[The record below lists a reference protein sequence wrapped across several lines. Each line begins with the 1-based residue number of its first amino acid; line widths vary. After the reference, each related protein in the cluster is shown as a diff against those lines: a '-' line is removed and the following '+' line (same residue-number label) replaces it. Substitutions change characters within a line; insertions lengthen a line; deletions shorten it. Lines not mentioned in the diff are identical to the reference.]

1 MPKKKNKTKVPT
13 ESLKNVEEQSIV
25 TENVTALES
34 KVEEPVLEEPK
45 VKEPVLEEPKVEEPK
60 VEEPKVKEE
69 PKVEEPVLE
78 GPKVEEPVLEEPVLE
93 EPVLE
98 EPSVKSDNLC
108 SLKTIISVLGKW
120 SNSEIRRG
128 RVETLLKEGTEV
140 DENLDNVEKTVEVLK
155 LWIKEGGSIFKSHD
169 KFLDMGGYTL
179 VGKSKNLSEE
189 KKVEALKTLT
199 ELIINVSNRRI
210 SDEERDTVL
219 NNL

>member
-34 KVEEPVLEEPK
+34 KVEEPK
-45 VKEPVLEEPKVEEPK
+45 V
-60 VEEPKVKEE
+60 EE

-78 GPKVEEPVLEEPVLE
+78 EKVEEPVLESKVEEPVLEEKVE

-98 EPSVKSDNLC
+98 EKVEESSVKSDNVC
-108 SLKTIISVLGKW
+108 SLKTIIDVLGKW
-120 SNSEIRRG
+120 SNREIRRG
-128 RVETLLKEGTEV
+128 HVETLLKEGTEV
-140 DENLDNVEKTVEVLK
+140 DENLDNIEKTVEVLK
-155 LWIKEGGSIFKSHD
+155 LWIKEGGSTFKSHD
-169 KFLDMGGYTL
+169 HFLNMDGYTL

-199 ELIINVSNRRI
+199 ELVINVSNRRI
-210 SDEERDTVL
+210 SDEERDNVL
-219 NNL
+219 KNL

>member
-34 KVEEPVLEEPK
+34 KVEEPK
-45 VKEPVLEEPKVEEPK
+45 V
-60 VEEPKVKEE
+60 EE

-78 GPKVEEPVLEEPVLE
+78 SKVEEPVLESKVEEPVLEEKVE

-98 EPSVKSDNLC
+98 EKVQEPSVKSDNVC
-108 SLKTIISVLGKW
+108 SLKTIIDVLGKW

-128 RVETLLKEGTEV
+128 QVETLLKEGTEV
-140 DENLDNVEKTVEVLK
+140 DENLDNIEKTVEVLK
-155 LWIKEGGSIFKSHD
+155 LWITDGASIFKSHD
-169 KFLDMGGYTL
+169 HFLNMDGYTL
-179 VGKSKNLSEE
+179 VDESKNLSEE

-199 ELIINVSNRRI
+199 ELVINVSK
-210 SDEERDTVL
+210 EEIDNVL
-219 NNL
+219 KNL